1 MIVDSNI
8 KGSLLVGA
16 MVTFGIAS
24 LGAAHAES
32 VLLVSIAGE
41 AFDGPPA
48 FEITVGGKVIG
59 SGFLSNAIETATDGR
74 LFTKPRPNLYLEQ
87 FTFHIPDEQILPD
100 KDVSIALAND
110 KFANVGGAG
119 EDGIRDRN
127 LYIDYI
133 SVNGVEVNS
142 AEMILTHKG
151 TTQLLDYQAGLMP
164 IYEAGYLA
172 VAKAPAGG
180 WTLALQSTS
189 SAQSPT
195 PALASSTQLAMD
207 GGQR

>member
-1 MIVDSNI
+1 M
-8 KGSLLVGA
+8 
-16 MVTFGIAS
+16 
-24 LGAAHAES
+24 AHAET

-48 FEITVGGKVIG
+48 FEIAVGGKVIG
-59 SGFLSNAIETATDGR
+59 SGVLSNAIETATDGR

-87 FTFHIPDEQILPD
+87 FTFHIPDDQILPD
-100 KDVSIALAND
+100 KDISIALAND
-110 KFANVGGAG
+110 KFANAGGAG

-127 LYIDYI
+127 LYVDYI

-151 TTQLLDYQAGLMP
+151 TIQLLDYQAGLMP

-180 WTLALQSTS
+180 WTSALQSKS
-189 SAQSPT
+189 SAQSPK
-195 PALASSTQLAMD
+195 PALASSMQLALD